1 MGGTGAGP
9 HSAAELNEAA
19 THYVYERAAALCD
32 APAVKPELARSV
44 DVLFRS

>member
-19 THYVYERAAALCD
+19 TRAEALCD
-32 APAVKPELARSV
+32 APAVKAKLARFV